1 MTNVF
6 SRRTPYDDDYG
17 TCAETRAELL
27 VYPGTLHPSEITNRL
42 QIEPSEASAAGEEKT
57 STSGRKRIATNS
69 VWSLSSEGH
78 VRSLDVRR
86 HLDWLLAR
94 LAPRAESLIALQN
107 IAGVRMS
114 VNCGWYSRA
123 GHGGPTLWPE
133 QMQQLA
139 DLNLECSFDIYFLPD
154 DEE

>member
-1 MTNVF
+1 MSNVF
-6 SRRTPYDDDYG
+6 SRRTPYDDEYG

-27 VYPGTLHPSEITNRL
+27 VYPGNLPPTEITNRL
-42 QIEPSEASAAGEEKT
+42 QIEPSEMSAAGEEKT
-57 STSGRKRIATNS
+57 SKGGRRRIAKNS

-78 VRSLDVRR
+78 VQSLDVRR

-94 LAPRAESLIALQN
+94 LAPQAESLAELQN

-114 VNCGWYSRA
+114 VNCAWYSRV

-133 QMQQLA
+133 QMKQLA
-139 DLNLECSFDIYFLPD
+139 DLNLEVSFDIYFLPN
-154 DEE
+154 DED

>member
-1 MTNVF
+1 MNNVF
-6 SRRTPYDDDYG
+6 SRRTPYDDAYG

-27 VYPGTLHPSEITNRL
+27 IYPGDLLPAEITSRL
-42 QIEPSEASAAGEEKT
+42 RIEPSETSTAGEEKA
-57 STSGRKRIATNS
+57 SKSGRKRTAKNS

-78 VRSLDVRR
+78 VQSLDVRR

-94 LAPRAESLIALQN
+94 LAPQGEALVELQN

-114 VNCGWYSRA
+114 VNCAWYSRV

-133 QMQQLA
+133 QMKQLA
-139 DLNLECSFDIYFLPD
+139 ELNLEVSFDIYFLPD
-154 DEE
+154 GEE